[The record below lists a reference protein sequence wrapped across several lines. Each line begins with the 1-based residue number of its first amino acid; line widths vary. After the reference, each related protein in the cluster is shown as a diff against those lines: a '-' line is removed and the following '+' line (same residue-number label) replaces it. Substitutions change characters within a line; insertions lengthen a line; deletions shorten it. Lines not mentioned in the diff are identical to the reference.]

1 MFYDIAT
8 LGWTTDIISK
18 PFKNF
23 NLHFLLTLQ
32 KPEYK
37 GYEYS
42 AYGISYSYNNKIIP
56 ELSKTLIEIDP
67 SYFMLKGDL
76 RLWLSFR
83 YFGKQYGN
91 PTNAISYNGWWESFG
106 GVDYKLNRNIDLKFQ
121 VVNILN
127 ETGIKGALVGANQI
141 LDDTN
146 YIGRKIVAGA
156 IRPRT
161 YELTLNFK
169 F

>member
-1 MFYDIAT
+1 M
-8 LGWTTDIISK
+8 
-18 PFKNF
+18 
-23 NLHFLLTLQ
+23 
-32 KPEYK
+32 
-37 GYEYS
+37 
-42 AYGISYSYNNKIIP
+42 
-56 ELSKTLIEIDP
+56 
-67 SYFMLKGDL
+67 
-76 RLWLSFR
+76 
-83 YFGKQYGN
+83 
-91 PTNAISYNGWWESFG
+91 
-106 GVDYKLNRNIDLKFQ
+106 DYKLNRNIDLKFQ

-146 YIGRKIVAGA
+146 YKGRKIVAGA